1 MTTSKR
7 SIPVGSSRPRSRT
20 KMVTRAQH
28 HLPDHEKITDEMVRE
43 GLRAA
48 LNPPADDKEQP

>member
-1 MTTSKR
+1 
-7 SIPVGSSRPRSRT
+7 
-20 KMVTRAQH
+20 MVTRAQH